1 MGSFDVQ
8 DPFTCANEGCN
19 RKAWC
24 DDDLGDFLCCICNQ
38 RLVNADQGRS
48 LRRRLSKDGP
58 RMNQKLI
65 LQDVLD
71 VEAVALQTMTGVL
84 GDGWARQCP
93 CGHCPRQWLND
104 GWVCPADYYRR
115 EYLAILDARHGVA
128 FPDPEDLEDADW
140 DAIVVDLHLELYPPP
155 VSEIQKESQH
165 SAPRSTVEAFETARS
180 LPSGARPTAGREGV
194 A

>member
-1 MGSFDVQ
+1 MGSFHMQ
-8 DPFTCANEGCN
+8 DLPICANEGCN
-19 RKAWC
+19 RKAFC
-24 DDDLGDFLCCICNQ
+24 PDDFGEFLCNVCYQ

-58 RMNQKLI
+58 RTNQKPI

-71 VEAVALQTMTGVL
+71 VEAVALQTMTCVL

-115 EYLAILDARHGVA
+115 QYLAILDARHGVA

-140 DAIVVDLHLELYPPP
+140 DAIVVELHLELYPPP
-155 VSEIQKESQH
+155 VSE
-165 SAPRSTVEAFETARS
+165 PVPP
-180 LPSGARPTAGREGV
+180 LRPIDPADLSE
-194 A
+194 